1 MGRIADYPDW
11 LAQTP
16 IHRVP
21 RANGEL
27 GEIRVQD
34 GHVFVCQGCCCGN
47 TERGFAPIPL
57 DEFKRQWKERRI
69 RRRLHLTVAGC
80 LGPCTMAN
88 VVLLHLGGRST
99 WLHSINSALDVTRIY
114 DYAEAMLRGRC
125 WLPPPGELRAR
136 HFQRY
141 LVDSIEQKH
150 CAIDPA
156 ASGSESRAVEEK
168 DRARTISTHRNLTE
182 PAMRK

>member
-1 MGRIADYPDW
+1 MGSDSGYPDW

-57 DEFKRQWKERRI
+57 QEFKRQWKARRI

-88 VVLLHLGGRST
+88 VVLLSFGGRST
-99 WLHSINSALDVTRIY
+99 WLHSINSASDVTLIY
-114 DYAEAMLRGRC
+114 DHAEAMLRDHR
-125 WLPPPGELRAR
+125 WLPPPAELRER

-141 LVDSIEQKH
+141 LVDSIEQEQ

-156 ASGSESRAVEEK
+156 SSGSDISSSRGEGS
-168 DRARTISTHRNLTE
+168 STDHLQLPSQPR
-182 PAMRK
+182 RIGD